1 MSLRKKSTMTE
12 ESIAAHQ
19 ANGRQSHGPAT
30 FEGRERIRAA
40 NTRHGL
46 YSQAEA
52 MALTCLGEDPADLER
67 LRRNL
72 HNNLQPP
79 SPLEEEL
86 AEHLAQVVWRWRR
99 ASRMQE
105 GFALRLAKDAN
116 LTRDD
121 RLHAQMMRLKITAET
136 LRRLAQ
142 SVARE
147 DYITPRED
155 LEIMKNLHQ
164 EGAVKEIGEVALAL
178 FYQLQKPG
186 TDENGVDPDEQSRRA
201 LVRIKAIFG
210 LHDEGHP
217 PERGARFRPFAG
229 RPAGPT
235 SGRDLNWSSSLQ
247 KSERLPPP
255 ERTPAPASSLL
266 PARQESAG
274 ATGAAKKGPRS
285 PFTPEEWEAR
295 ERPRQLLKNILS
307 RQVELCE
314 TQRKA
319 ILKDSLAG
327 PSRYERAAEVGLAH
341 PNVALMQRMEES
353 SFRQIWRITNLLLKL
368 KRQAGEEGYR
378 ETPAGTGNVTE
389 NIGG

>member
-12 ESIAAHQ
+12 ESIAARQ
-19 ANGRQSHGPAT
+19 ANARQSRGPAT
-30 FEGRERIRAA
+30 PAGRERIRAA
-40 NTRHGL
+40 NTRHGF

-52 MALTCLGEDPADLER
+52 TALTCLGEDPADLER

-72 HNNLQPP
+72 QDDLQPP
-79 SPLEEEL
+79 SPLEKEL

-116 LTRDD
+116 LTRED

-136 LRRLAQ
+136 LRRLAL

-147 DYITPRED
+147 DYVTPRED

-178 FYQLQKPG
+178 FYQLQAPG
-186 TDENGVDPDEQSRRA
+186 TDANGVDPDEQSRRA

-210 LHDEGHP
+210 LNGDHP
-217 PERGARFRPFAG
+217 PNVTRVPIEPQEGQQVQTQFRCESDQRTSETG
-229 RPAGPT
+229 DAGPT
-235 SGRDLNWSSSLQ
+235 EAGA
-247 KSERLPPP
+247 P
-255 ERTPAPASSLL
+255 PASSLP
-266 PARQESAG
+266 PARQEGAG
-274 ATGAAKKGPRS
+274 ATRAATKMPRS
-285 PFTPEEWEAR
+285 RFTPAEWEAR
-295 ERPRQLLKNILS
+295 ERPRQLLENILT
-307 RQVELCE
+307 RQLELCE
-314 TQRKA
+314 AQRKA

-327 PSRYERAAEVGLAH
+327 PSPYERAAEVGLAH

-368 KRQAGEEGYR
+368 KRQAREER
-378 ETPAGTGNVTE
+378 PEDIPSRTWNVDE
-389 NIGG
+389 KAAA